1 MDITIAPVP
10 SLVGR
15 TRVPGDKSIS
25 HRAAIIGALA
35 SGSTTIRGF
44 LRADD
49 CLRTLACLRSL
60 GVQIEEAEG
69 ELVISGTS
77 GRLAAPARVLEAGN
91 SGTTMRLLAGVLA
104 GQPFTAE
111 IDGDASLRAR
121 PMDRVAEPLR
131 RMGAHVGAREGR
143 YPPLRIMGGSLRGI
157 TYTLPV
163 PSAQV
168 KSAVLLAGLQA
179 EGETAV
185 VEPVPTRDH
194 TERLLKECG
203 VRVRRAGSRIVLE
216 PAVPQGREI
225 TVPGDFSS
233 AAFVLAAAAALPG
246 SEVTVEDVGVNPTR
260 TSALEILRAM
270 GAAVEISASSEHSGE
285 PVAAVTVRGG
295 RLRGVTIAGPMIPQV
310 IDELPILGVVAAAS
324 AGVTVIRDA
333 AELRVKESDRIAA
346 LARGLRALGATVE
359 ERPDGLAIEGGR
371 LRGGTVDAAGDHRLV
386 MAFAVA
392 GLLAAGPVTV
402 RGAETAAVSFP
413 GFFETLAV
421 LGGRVQQTGAGG
433 HD

>member
-1 MDITIAPVP
+1 MDVTVAPIP

-35 SGSTTIRGF
+35 SGRTTITGF
-44 LRADD
+44 LRAED
-49 CLRTLACLRSL
+49 CLRTVTCLRAL
-60 GVQIEEAEG
+60 GVRIDDEG
-69 ELVISGTS
+69 VRVVIHGAAA
-77 GRLAAPARVLEAGN
+77 RLRQPERMLDAGN

-111 IDGDASLRAR
+111 LDGDASLRAR
-121 PMDRVAEPLR
+121 PMDRVADPLR

-143 YPPLRIMGGSLRGI
+143 YPPLRIMGGALRGI
-157 TYTLPV
+157 IYAPPV

-194 TERLLKECG
+194 TERLLVEFG
-203 VRVRRAGSRIVLE
+203 VPVRREGSRIILE

-225 TVPGDFSS
+225 TIPGDFSS
-233 AAFVLAAAAALPG
+233 AAFLLAAAAALAG
-246 SEVTVEDVGVNPTR
+246 SEVTVEDVGLNPTR
-260 TSALEILRAM
+260 TGALEILRAM
-270 GAAVEISASSEHSGE
+270 GAAVEISASSERSGE

-295 RLRGVTIAGPMIPQV
+295 RLRGVTIAGPVIPQV
-310 IDELPILGVVAAAS
+310 IDELPVLGVVAAVS

-346 LARGLRALGATVE
+346 LARGLRALGATVA
-359 ERPDGLAIEGGR
+359 ERPDGMEIEGGR
-371 LRGGTVDAAGDHRLV
+371 LQGGTVDAAGDHRLA

-402 RGAETAAVSFP
+402 RGAGAVAVSFP
-413 GFFETLAV
+413 GFFETLAA
-421 LGGRVQQTGAGG
+421 LGGRVQEAGAGG
-433 HD
+433 HG